1 MTLTNKIFG
10 ILVIGFLLSSFNLS
24 NSKSSI
30 STQSEKP
37 FVIVGQ
43 MPHFPGGKLAMN
55 RYISEHL
62 TYPFEAM
69 KHRVQGKVNVEFV
82 VEKDGSLVQVKT
94 VGKKLGYGLEEQAIK
109 IFSTMPKWIP
119 GKQDGKL
126 VPVYM
131 MIPIIYSL

>member
-1 MTLTNKIFG
+1 MKVAEKIFTC
-10 ILVIGFLLSSFNLS
+10 IFIGFLLSSFSLS
-24 NSKSSI
+24 NS
-30 STQSEKP
+30 TVRQSEKP

-62 TYPFEAM
+62 IYPFEAM
-69 KHRVQGKVNVEFV
+69 KHNVQGKVNVEFV
-82 VEKDGSLVQVKT
+82 VEKDGSLIQIKT
-94 VGKKLGYGLEEQAIK
+94 VGKKLGYGLEEGALK
-109 IFSTMPKWIP
+109 LFGTMPKWIP

-131 MIPIIYSL
+131 MIPIIFSL